1 MLPLIGTS
9 DHVDL
14 LGYVIERCPACGTV
28 GPLGVY
34 EAKKKITLYFI
45 PTVPYSKHQLV
56 ECKVCHARFVV
67 PEEMRE
73 SLRGRLITQ
82 DELSEQIG
90 RMQAGRAN
98 GHGIGGSGAV
108 AGGRPRGRTYYQVL
122 QVDLDAEP
130 EVIEAA
136 FKRLALKY
144 HPDRSPEPD
153 APERMRQLIEAR
165 DVLSDAQKK
174 RAYDASLGIVR
185 KPPPPSAPPQ
195 PKRAPGLRPDEV

>member
-14 LGYVIERCPACGTV
+14 LGYVIERCPSCGTV

-45 PTVPYSKHQLV
+45 PTVPYSKHQLI
-56 ECKVCHARFVV
+56 ECKTCHARFIV
-67 PEEMRE
+67 PEEMQE
-73 SLRGRLITQ
+73 TLRGRLITQ
-82 DELSEQIG
+82 EQLSAEIG
-90 RMQAGRAN
+90 RLQAGRD
-98 GHGIGGSGAV
+98 GGT
-108 AGGRPRGRTYYQVL
+108 AGRREGGLNGRPRGRTYYQVL
-122 QVDLDAEP
+122 QVDLDAEQ

-144 HPDRSPEPD
+144 HPDRSTDPD

-165 DVLSDAQKK
+165 DVLADANK
-174 RAYDASLGIVR
+174 RRTYDASLGIVR
-185 KPPPPSAPPQ
+185 RPPPPAQPPQ
-195 PKRAPGLRPDEV
+195 APRAPGLRPDEV

>member
-14 LGYVIERCPACGTV
+14 LGYVIERCPSCGTI

-45 PTVPYSKHQLV
+45 PTVPYSKHQLI
-56 ECKVCHARFVV
+56 ECKACHARFIV
-67 PEEMRE
+67 PEEMQE
-73 SLRGRLITQ
+73 TLRGRLITQ
-82 DELSEQIG
+82 EQLSAEIG
-90 RMQAGRAN
+90 RLQAGRD
-98 GHGIGGSGAV
+98 GGA
-108 AGGRPRGRTYYQVL
+108 AGRREVGLNGRPRGRTYYQVL
-122 QVDLDAEP
+122 QVDLDAEQ

-144 HPDRSPEPD
+144 HPDRSTEPD

-165 DVLSDAQKK
+165 DVLTDAQKR

-185 KPPPPSAPPQ
+185 KSPPPPP
-195 PKRAPGLRPDEV
+195 PKRAPALRPDEV